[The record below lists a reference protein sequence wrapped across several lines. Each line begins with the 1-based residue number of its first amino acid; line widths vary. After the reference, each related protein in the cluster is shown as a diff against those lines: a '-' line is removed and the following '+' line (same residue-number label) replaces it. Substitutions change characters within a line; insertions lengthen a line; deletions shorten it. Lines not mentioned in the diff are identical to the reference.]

1 MNDDPWAWTKQSMQA
16 PPSPQANNTLAVPAS
31 GQTQAPPPMQG
42 PPGVGQMASN
52 IIVARGVNKGIDE
65 TYKGGKEFFA
75 KQDPSKVPVEDAKVA
90 IDNTV
95 KPMSRSMG
103 EAQAPLSDAST
114 TTSNAITPIET
125 ATASAAGTAGAN
137 AVLPASMMEGASAAG
152 VMELGSAPL
161 AAASSTAATTTA
173 ATTGAGLAEAGTLAG
188 MGPVGWGI
196 GALLLAKQMKWI

>member
-1 MNDDPWAWTKQSMQA
+1 MNDPWDWTKQSMQA

-42 PPGVGQMASN
+42 PPGVGQMAKG
-52 IIVARGVNKGIDE
+52 IVVARGVNEGINK
-65 TYKGGKEFFA
+65 TYEGGKDFFA

-90 IDNTV
+90 IDNTI

-103 EAQAPLSDAST
+103 EAQAPLSEAST
-114 TTSNAITPIET
+114 TNVVTPIET
-125 ATASAAGTAGAN
+125 MGASAAGTAGAN